1 MIKKYLNRDFNRLI
15 FQNTRFLGRYLLLSV
30 FVFAFFMQPKSL
42 FAQRDTIA
50 LNTNWQFKT
59 DKQSEGVKTAW
70 YAGAL
75 TNSRE
80 VQIPHTWNIEDSNQT
95 HYGWAWYQRMLDI
108 PAQYKNKQ
116 VVLEFGAVNH
126 TAFIYL
132 NGSKIAEHIGDGF
145 NKFKVDIS
153 KLIKTGEKNL
163 LTVAVNNDY
172 GKNKVPYGSSFDW
185 PNDGGLIRKVNMVV
199 THPVAPQQIW
209 VTPTLHKDSSATV
222 KIRLPFNKAILD
234 KKYAGIKN
242 QLKLN
247 IQIAPDIDQYKRLT
261 HQPNLTVHELAKKQL
276 TTALLTPEWEG
287 EIAYATVQIPKVNPW
302 HFDFPHLY
310 FVGVFVTTE
319 KEMIDVIGTTVG
331 FKSLAFING
340 QTYLNGERVKLM
352 GVEWTA
358 GSNPDYGFAETD
370 SVILANC
377 RLMKEVNAIF
387 TRQHFQQDELF
398 YDYCDRNGILVQQ
411 EVPLWGPETP
421 ASEAVQQI
429 AMKQLEYMTANLY
442 NHVSIFSWGAGNEL
456 RARDADM
463 KPFISALMKRSRVLD
478 PSRHTAY
485 VSNTLTHGY
494 SNDPNFVPDAAA
506 EGDYLMMNEYGGSW
520 WSIPTG
526 KIHLYLDSVHMSY
539 PTKPFFIS
547 EFGLCEPNFKGGD
560 ERRLD
565 DLIYH
570 MAIYES
576 KPYVEGA
583 IYFDLT
589 DYRTHYP
596 GTTDIGKFRRR
607 IHGVYDMY
615 GNPKPS
621 MKVLREQSTPIE
633 IQHVAGGEKG
643 KLNITLYGS
652 MGLPQHTV
660 SGYQLYISSAPD
672 NYLATK
678 AHPLPTLKPGQRH
691 DVKVDALKGPYYI
704 TIVRPLGTIAT
715 QKGFVE

>member
-1 MIKKYLNRDFNRLI
+1 MIRIKLI
-15 FQNTRFLGRYLLLSV
+15 YFLV
-30 FVFAFFMQPKSL
+30 FICSSQSLL

-50 LNTNWQFKT
+50 MNSNWQFVI
-59 DKQSEGVKTAW
+59 DKNSDGFKSEW
-70 YAGAL
+70 YMQPL
-75 TNSRE
+75 TKART
-80 VQIPHTWNIEDSNQT
+80 VAIPHTWNIEDSNQT
-95 HYGWAWYQRMLDI
+95 HYGWAWYQKELQI
-108 PAQYKNKQ
+108 PTNYKSKQ
-116 VVLEFGAVNH
+116 VVIEFGAINH
-126 TAFIYL
+126 TAHIYL
-132 NGSKIAEHIGDGF
+132 NGIKVAEHIGDGF

-153 KLIKTGEKNL
+153 KQIKAGTSNR

-172 GKNKVPYGSSFDW
+172 GKNKVPFGSSFDW
-185 PNDGGLIRKVNMVV
+185 PNDGGIIRKVNLIV
-199 THPVAPQQIW
+199 THPIAPQQIF

-222 KIRLPFNKAILD
+222 KIRLPFNKAIFE
-234 KKYAGIKN
+234 KKYAG
-242 QLKLN
+242 LKGKLTLN
-247 IQIAPDIDQYKRLT
+247 IQIAPELDQYKRMN
-261 HQPNLTVHELAKKQL
+261 HQPNLTVHELARKHMTGDL
-276 TTALLTPEWEG
+276 VTPEWEG
-287 EIAYATVQIPKVNPW
+287 ENAFATVQITKVKPW
-302 HFDFPHLY
+302 HFDFPNLY
-310 FVGVFVTTE
+310 HVGVLVANGAE
-319 KEMIDVIGTTVG
+319 IIDALGTNIGFRT
-331 FKSLAFING
+331 LEFING
-340 QTYLNGERVKLM
+340 QTHLNGERIKLM

-358 GSNPDYGFAETD
+358 GSNPNYGFAETD

-377 RLMKEVNAIF
+377 KLMKDVNAIF
-387 TRQHFQQDELF
+387 TRQHFQQDDLF
-398 YDYCDRNGILVQQ
+398 YDFCDRNGILVQQ

-421 ASEAVQQI
+421 ATEAIQQI
-429 AMKQLEYMTANLY
+429 AQAQLEQMINNLY
-442 NHVSIFSWGAGNEL
+442 NHPSIFSWGAGNEL

-463 KPFISALMKRSRVLD
+463 KPMISALMKRSRLLD
-478 PSRHTAY
+478 PSRNAAY
-485 VSNTLTHGY
+485 VSNTLTTSY
-494 SNDPNFVPDAAA
+494 YNNPNFVPDAAA

-526 KIHLYLDSVHMSY
+526 KIHLYLDSVHQSY

-560 ERRLD
+560 ERRIE

-596 GTTDIGKFRRR
+596 GTNDIGKMRRR

-615 GNPKPS
+615 GNSKPS

-633 IQHVAGGEKG
+633 IQHVASAEKG

-660 SGYQLYISSAPD
+660 TGYKLYISSATN
-672 NYLATK
+672 NYLNTK
-678 AHPLPTLKPGQRH
+678 AYTIPTLKPGQRYGL
-691 DVKVDALKGPYYI
+691 KVDALKGEYYI
-704 TIVRPLGTIAT
+704 TIVRPQGYIAT